1 MNDLIGLEYE
11 WGAKPSDGNG
21 KTDCFQ
27 LVCEVRTRLGLTPY
41 EGTFQWAYDCYTAD
55 TLKGFR
61 IARWLLEVGKR
72 LTMPRHGAV
81 VLLAK
86 TDNPALGTVVNQR
99 VICISA
105 GGRVIS
111 LPVNRVLAHYFWV
124 D

>member
-99 VICISA
+99 VIFISA

-111 LPVNRVLAHYFWV
+111 LPVSRVLAHYFWV